1 MELNVLISILSN
13 YNKQKGAALIW
24 MLIVFTVLSILM
36 SSMFFLTRQD
46 LKETVALEERLQTYY
61 IASAGIDLTYAALM
75 DPSYDP
81 KKIESAINKIGNSGD
96 KELIDTITIK
106 NNGEVKGTAVVTISR
121 VTVDDKKWIQ
131 IVSVGKLVGKSTE
144 VTSSMRINEDNTNQI
159 VRQKFGE

>member
-1 MELNVLISILSN
+1 MISIFSN
-13 YNKQKGAALIW
+13 YNKQIGAALIW

-81 KKIESAINKIGNSGD
+81 KKIESAINIIGNSGD
-96 KELIDTITIK
+96 KKLIDTITIK

>member
-1 MELNVLISILSN
+1 MINNLSN
-13 YNKQKGAALIW
+13 YNKKKGAALIW

-81 KKIESAINKIGNSGD
+81 KKIESAINEIGNSGN
-96 KELIDTITIK
+96 KKLVDTITIK
-106 NNGEVKGTAVVTISR
+106 NNGVVKGTALVTISR
-121 VTVDDKKWIQ
+121 VTLDDKKWIQ

-144 VTSSMRINEDNTNQI
+144 VTSSMRINEENTNQI

>member
-1 MELNVLISILSN
+1 M
-13 YNKQKGAALIW
+13 IW
-24 MLIVFTVLSILM
+24 TLIVFTVLSILM

-81 KKIESAINKIGNSGD
+81 KKIESAINEIGNSGN
-96 KELIDTITIK
+96 KKLVDTITIK
-106 NNGEVKGTAVVTISR
+106 NNGVVKGTAVVTISR

-131 IVSVGKLVGKSTE
+131 VVSVGKLVGKATE
-144 VTSSMRINEDNTNQI
+144 VTSTMRINEENTNQI

>member
-1 MELNVLISILSN
+1 
-13 YNKQKGAALIW
+13 

-96 KELIDTITIK
+96 KKLIDTIAIK

-121 VTVDDKKWIQ
+121 VTVDDKKWLQ

-144 VTSSMRINEDNTNQI
+144 VTSTMRINEQNTNQI
-159 VRQKFGE
+159 VRQKYGE

>member
-1 MELNVLISILSN
+1 
-13 YNKQKGAALIW
+13 

-96 KELIDTITIK
+96 KKLIDTITIK

-121 VTVDDKKWIQ
+121 VTVDDKKWLQ

-144 VTSSMRINEDNTNQI
+144 VTSTMRINEQNTNQI

>member
-1 MELNVLISILSN
+1 M
-13 YNKQKGAALIW
+13 IW

-96 KELIDTITIK
+96 KKLIDTITIK
-106 NNGEVKGTAVVTISR
+106 NNGEIKGTAVVTISR
-121 VTVDDKKWIQ
+121 VTVDDKKWLQ

-144 VTSSMRINEDNTNQI
+144 VTSTMRINEQNTNQI
-159 VRQKFGE
+159 VRQKYGE

>member
-1 MELNVLISILSN
+1 
-13 YNKQKGAALIW
+13 
-24 MLIVFTVLSILM
+24 
-36 SSMFFLTRQD
+36 MFFLTRQD

-81 KKIESAINKIGNSGD
+81 KKIESAINEIGNSGN
-96 KELIDTITIK
+96 KKLVDTITIK
-106 NNGEVKGTAVVTISR
+106 NNGVVKGTAVVTISR

-131 IVSVGKLVGKSTE
+131 VVSVGKLVGKATE
-144 VTSSMRINEDNTNQI
+144 VTSTMRINEENTNQI

>member
-1 MELNVLISILSN
+1 MINNLSN
-13 YNKQKGAALIW
+13 HNKQKGAALIW
-24 MLIVFTVLSILM
+24 TLIVFTVLSILM

-81 KKIESAINKIGNSGD
+81 KKIESAINEIGNSGN
-96 KELIDTITIK
+96 KKLVDTITIK
-106 NNGEVKGTAVVTISR
+106 NNGVVKGTAVVTISR

-131 IVSVGKLVGKSTE
+131 VVSVGKLVGKATE
-144 VTSSMRINEDNTNQI
+144 VTSTMRINEENTNQI